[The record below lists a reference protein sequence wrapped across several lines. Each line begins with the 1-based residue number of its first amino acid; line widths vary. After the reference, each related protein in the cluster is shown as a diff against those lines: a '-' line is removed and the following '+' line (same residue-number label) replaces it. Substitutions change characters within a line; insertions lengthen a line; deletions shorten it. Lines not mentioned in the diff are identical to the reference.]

1 MIVDSFRN
9 EYFAFA
15 LDIIF
20 KSGVDSWGDL
30 DKKPNSSNF
39 A

>member
-20 KSGVDSWGDL
+20 KSGVDSSGDL
-30 DKKPNSSNF
+30 DKEPNLGNF